1 MLFCFVV
8 LALTTVV
15 DSGCADPALPG
26 CHYSAESPGFCAHW
40 EGLDCTEPDPLQP
53 DEPSDQLPDDDV
65 TPCNE
70 NEQESEEEEESEE
83 EGSSESKWLSCL
95 IVWTDSNHRG
105 WNQRFEHIRPIG
117 RDGID
122 LLPIMRC

>member
-1 MLFCFVV
+1 MLCCFVV
-8 LALTTVV
+8 LALTTGV
-15 DSGCADPALPG
+15 DGGCADSALPR
-26 CHYSAESPGFCAHW
+26 CHYSAESPRFCTR
-40 EGLDCTEPDPLQP
+40 GKGQDSTVPDPLQP
-53 DEPSDQLPDDDV
+53 EEPSDRLPDDDV

-83 EGSSESKWLSCL
+83 GSSESKWLSCL
-95 IVWTDSNHRG
+95 IVWTDSYHRG
-105 WNQRFEHIRPIG
+105 WNQRFEHIRPTG